1 MSKCWERSDIGDK
14 IFDLIIQLDIT
25 QREFSKKIG
34 VRDSIVSMWISGQ
47 REPRIASVIKIC
59 QVFDVSAD
67 WILGI
72 K

>member
-1 MSKCWERSDIGDK
+1 MSKCWKRSDIGDK
-14 IFDLIIQLDIT
+14 IFDLIIKLDIT
-25 QREFSKKIG
+25 QKEFSKKIG